1 MSKLIRDSNR
11 IKQVIDFS
19 GLQNGKMHPS
29 DIDAVLEYNNQ
40 AIIFIE
46 LKKIGNEIPTGQ
58 RLLLERLTDSW
69 HTQQAITIK
78 VVHNFI
84 NYDDIPMHLCR
95 VEKVYYDKKWI
106 DHNDNLKDFLNKLGN
121 KWKIDKLKF

>member
-11 IKQVIDFS
+11 IKQTIDFS

-46 LKKIGNEIPTGQ
+46 LKKIGNERFIIIKNGFTIMTI
-58 RLLLERLTDSW
+58 LE
-69 HTQQAITIK
+69 
-78 VVHNFI
+78 NF
-84 NYDDIPMHLCR
+84 
-95 VEKVYYDKKWI
+95 
-106 DHNDNLKDFLNKLGN
+106 
-121 KWKIDKLKF
+121 

>member
-11 IKQVIDFS
+11 IKQTIDFS

-46 LKKIGNEIPTGQ
+46 LK
-58 RLLLERLTDSW
+58 
-69 HTQQAITIK
+69 
-78 VVHNFI
+78 
-84 NYDDIPMHLCR
+84 
-95 VEKVYYDKKWI
+95 
-106 DHNDNLKDFLNKLGN
+106 
-121 KWKIDKLKF
+121 